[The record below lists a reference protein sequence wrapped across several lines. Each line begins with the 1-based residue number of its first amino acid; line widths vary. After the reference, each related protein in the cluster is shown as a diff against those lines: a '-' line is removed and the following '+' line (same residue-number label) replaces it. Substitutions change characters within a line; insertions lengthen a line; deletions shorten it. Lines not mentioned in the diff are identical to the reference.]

1 MNKTINVFPLIL
13 VFIFNI
19 ALFIST
25 PYNKNILNIFPLSDI
40 IWSFIYF
47 IVVFLLFNYYI
58 RCSFVNFTNYKKLS
72 LIFCALLSIRIIF
85 DFTYYFFKNATTKNI
100 YALFIDFI
108 FDLIFVY
115 IIFKANTNKNIFLNE
130 NETYNNGTN
139 ELEHVDIKDKI
150 NQLYKILFVK
160 EYSNMN
166 LKNLGKLEFNEFII
180 KEMNKAAS
188 FMSMYADYKRNN

>member
-115 IIFKANTNKNIFLNE
+115 IIFKANTNKNIFKNIFLNIK
-130 NETYNNGTN
+130 NYYCKKLICYN
-139 ELEHVDIKDKI
+139 IKIRKI
-150 NQLYKILFVK
+150 I
-160 EYSNMN
+160 
-166 LKNLGKLEFNEFII
+166 EF
-180 KEMNKAAS
+180 
-188 FMSMYADYKRNN
+188 

>member
-115 IIFKANTNKNIFLNE
+115 IIFKANTNK
-130 NETYNNGTN
+130 
-139 ELEHVDIKDKI
+139 K
-150 NQLYKILFVK
+150 
-160 EYSNMN
+160 
-166 LKNLGKLEFNEFII
+166 
-180 KEMNKAAS
+180 
-188 FMSMYADYKRNN
+188 

>member
-85 DFTYYFFKNATTKNI
+85 DFTYYFFSS
-100 YALFIDFI
+100 FSSCPI
-108 FDLIFVY
+108 FDTNRSKATLFLPLLITISAFARVGS
-115 IIFKANTNKNIFLNE
+115 
-130 NETYNNGTN
+130 TY
-139 ELEHVDIKDKI
+139 
-150 NQLYKILFVK
+150 
-160 EYSNMN
+160 
-166 LKNLGKLEFNEFII
+166 
-180 KEMNKAAS
+180 
-188 FMSMYADYKRNN
+188 R

>member
-1 MNKTINVFPLIL
+1 MKFCINYVVPIIIGLRM
-13 VFIFNI
+13 
-19 ALFIST
+19 
-25 PYNKNILNIFPLSDI
+25 YDI
-40 IWSFIYF
+40 
-47 IVVFLLFNYYI
+47 
-58 RCSFVNFTNYKKLS
+58 
-72 LIFCALLSIRIIF
+72 
-85 DFTYYFFKNATTKNI
+85 NI
-100 YALFIDFI
+100 YNSVINGRNSQTFVEIFTKQDF
-108 FDLIFVY
+108 LNVL
-115 IIFKANTNKNIFLNE
+115 NKNIFLNE

-139 ELEHVDIKDKI
+139 ELEHVNIKDKI